1 MKKGSILIAGLIF
14 LLILEI
20 AKVYFIMPFPG
31 SQKINSINFA
41 YFIHTNILWLRLV
54 GIIIVLFPIYH
65 FLKNGKLSQKIILLA
80 SIILYATV
88 FYLFNYR
95 FLAEKMFYQP
105 KNILFANSSID
116 TTNKNKLVIALTMN
130 GKAKA
135 YPIDIIG
142 YHHQIQD
149 TIDDQPIIVTYCT
162 VCRTGRVYSP
172 KINGIPQKFRLV
184 GMDHFNAM
192 FEDSITKSWW
202 QQATGT
208 AITGKLKGKQ
218 LIEIPSQQ
226 MQLSDWIQLHPE
238 TTILQP
244 DSNFKKKYANLKDF
258 DEGTIKSSLEKRD
271 SGSWKF
277 KSWIIGISLNGN
289 SKAYDW
295 NYLVKQTLINDA
307 IQETPILITVEPNK
321 KTFYAL
327 ESMINNQILQF
338 VKTADSSKIKDLQT
352 QSIWLRNGKCIDG
365 KFKGLQLKNI
375 QSYQEFWH
383 SWKYFHPNTTTFP
396 K

>member
-1 MKKGSILIAGLIF
+1 MKKGSTLIVGIIY
-14 LLILEI
+14 LLVLEI
-20 AKVYFIMPFPG
+20 VKVYFIMPFPG
-31 SQKINSINFA
+31 SQKINSIDIA

-54 GIIIVLFPIYH
+54 GMLVVLIPIYH
-65 FLKNGKLSQKIILLA
+65 FLKNGKRSQKIILLA
-80 SIILYATV
+80 SIVLYSTV
-88 FYLFNYR
+88 FYVFNYR

-105 KNILFANSSID
+105 KNILFANSTSD

-172 KINGIPQKFRLV
+172 KINGIPQHFRLV

-244 DSNFKKKYANLKDF
+244 DSNFKTKYADLKGF

-277 KSWIIGISLNGN
+277 KSWVVGINLNGN

-307 IQETPILITVEPNK
+307 IQETPILITVEPNE

-338 VKTADSSKIKDLQT
+338 IKTADSSKIKDLQT

-365 KFKGLQLKNI
+365 KFKGLQLKII

>member
-1 MKKGSILIAGLIF
+1 MKKGSLLIVGSIF
-14 LLILEI
+14 LLLLEI

-31 SQKINSINFA
+31 SQKINSINIA
-41 YFIHTNILWLRLV
+41 YFIHTKIFWLRLI
-54 GIIIVLFPIYH
+54 GIMIVLLPIYH
-65 FLKNGKLSQKIILLA
+65 FLKQGKLSQKIVLLTFIA
-80 SIILYATV
+80 LYAII
-88 FYLFNYR
+88 FYLFNYH

-105 KNILFANSSID
+105 KYILFSNSTND

-149 TIDDQPIIVTYCT
+149 TIDNQPIIVTYCS

-172 KINGIPQKFRLV
+172 KINGILQQFRLV

-192 FEDSITKSWW
+192 FEDSFTKSWW
-202 QQATGT
+202 QQATGI

-218 LIEIPSQQ
+218 LIEIPSHQ
-226 MQLSDWIQLHPE
+226 MQLGNWIQLHPE

-244 DSNFKKKYANLKDF
+244 DSNFKKNYANLNGF

-271 SGSWKF
+271 SSSWKF
-277 KSWIIGISLNGN
+277 KSWVVGINLNGQ

-295 NYLVKQTLINDA
+295 NFLVKQTLINDA
-307 IQETPILITVEPNK
+307 IQETPILITVEPNG
-321 KTFYAL
+321 KTFYAF

-338 VKTADSSKIKDLQT
+338 IKTEDSTKIKDLQT
-352 QSIWLRNGKCIDG
+352 QSVWLKNGKCVDG
-365 KFKGLQLKNI
+365 TLKNSQLKTI

-383 SWKYFHPNTTTFP
+383 SWQYFHPNTSTFP

>member
-1 MKKGSILIAGLIF
+1 MKKGSIVIVGIIY
-14 LLILEI
+14 LLVLEI

-31 SQKINSINFA
+31 SQKINSIDIA
-41 YFIHTNILWLRLV
+41 YFIHTNILWLRSI
-54 GIIIVLFPIYH
+54 GIVVVLIPIYH
-65 FLKNGKLSQKIILLA
+65 FFKNGKLYQKIILLA
-80 SIILYATV
+80 SIILYVIV
-88 FYLFNYR
+88 FYLFNYQ

-105 KNILFANSSID
+105 KNILFVNSSND
-116 TTNKNKLVIALTMN
+116 TTNKNKLVIALVMN

-142 YHHQIQD
+142 YHHQVQD
-149 TIDDQPIIVTYCT
+149 TIDNQPIIVTYCT

-172 KINGIPQKFRLV
+172 KIDGIPQQFRLV

-192 FEDSITKSWW
+192 FEDNITKSWW

-226 MQLSDWIQLHPE
+226 MQLADWILLHPE

-244 DSNFKKKYANLKDF
+244 DSNFKAKYADLKGF

-277 KSWIIGISLNGN
+277 KSWVIGINLNGN

-295 NYLVKQTLINDA
+295 SFLVKQTLINDA
-307 IQETPILITVEPNK
+307 IQGTPILITIEPNG

-338 VKTADSSKIKDLQT
+338 IKTADSTKIKDLQT
-352 QSIWLRNGKCIDG
+352 QSVWLRNGKCVEG
-365 KFKGLQLKNI
+365 KLIGMQLKII

-383 SWKYFHPNTTTFP
+383 SWQYFHPNTSTFP

>member
-1 MKKGSILIAGLIF
+1 MKKGRILIAGLIY
-14 LLILEI
+14 LLVLEI
-20 AKVYFIMPFPG
+20 VKVYFIMPFPG

-41 YFIHTNILWLRLV
+41 YFINTNILWLRLI
-54 GIIIVLFPIYH
+54 GIMVVLFPIFH
-65 FLKNGKLSQKIILLA
+65 FVKNGSLAKKIILLA
-80 SIILYATV
+80 SIILYSTV

-95 FLAEKMFYQP
+95 FLADKMFYQP
-105 KNILFANSSID
+105 KNILFANSIID

-142 YHHQIQD
+142 YHHQIKD
-149 TIDDQPIIVTYCT
+149 TIDGQPILVTYCT
-162 VCRTGRVYSP
+162 VCRTGRIYSP
-172 KINGIPQKFRLV
+172 KINGIPQQFRLV

-218 LIEIPSQQ
+218 LIEIPSRQ
-226 MQLSDWIQLHPE
+226 MQLRDWIQLHPE
-238 TTILQP
+238 TTILQS
-244 DSNFKKKYANLKDF
+244 DSNFKQKYANLKGF
-258 DEGTIKSSLEKRD
+258 DEGIIKSSLEKRD
-271 SGSWKF
+271 AGSWKF
-277 KSWIIGISLNGN
+277 KSWIIGINLNGQ

-295 NYLVKQTLINDA
+295 NFLVKQTLINDA
-307 IQETPILITVEPNK
+307 IQETPVLITVEPNK

-327 ESMINNQILQF
+327 ESMINNQVLQF
-338 VKTADSSKIKDLQT
+338 VTTSDSTKIRDLPT
-352 QSIWLRNGKCIDG
+352 QSIWLRNGNCIDG
-365 KFKGLQLKNI
+365 KLKGMQLKSI
-375 QSYQEFWH
+375 QAYQEFWH
-383 SWKYFHPNTTTFP
+383 SWQYFHPNTSTFP

>member
-1 MKKGSILIAGLIF
+1 MKKGTILIIGIVY
-14 LLILEI
+14 LLVLEI
-20 AKVYFIMPFPG
+20 TKVYFIMPFPG

-54 GIIIVLFPIYH
+54 GIMIVSFPIYH
-65 FLKNGKLSQKIILLA
+65 FLKNGKPSQKIILLA
-80 SIILYATV
+80 SIILYTTA

-95 FLAEKMFYQP
+95 YLAEKMFYQP
-105 KNILFANSSID
+105 NNILFANSISD
-116 TTNKNKLVIALTMN
+116 TTNKNKLVIALSMN

-149 TIDDQPIIVTYCT
+149 TIDDQAIVITYCT
-162 VCRTGRVYSP
+162 VCRTGRIYSP
-172 KINGIPQKFRLV
+172 KINGIPQQFRLV

-244 DSNFKKKYANLKDF
+244 DSNFKKKYANLKGF
-258 DEGTIKSSLEKRD
+258 DDGTIKSSLEKRD

-277 KSWIIGISLNGN
+277 KSWVIGINLNRN

-295 NYLVKQTLINDA
+295 NFLVRETLINDA

-327 ESMINNQILQF
+327 ESMINSQILQF
-338 VKTADSSKIKDLQT
+338 IKTADSTKIKDLQT

-383 SWKYFHPNTTTFP
+383 SWQYFHPNTLTFP